1 MGYVHYLYD
10 NKRTSSCFAEME
22 ELHYYLRILALWLL
36 SILLKICININK
48 LEEGWR
54 VDDKGGLL
62 FDHSKGKRWKI
73 LML

>member
-10 NKRTSSCFAEME
+10 NKKTSLCFAEME

-36 SILLKICININK
+36 SILLKICLNINK

-54 VDDKGGLL
+54 VDDKG
-62 FDHSKGKRWKI
+62 S
-73 LML
+73 